1 MTAWMIL
8 AACYLAGGIVWMY
21 INANST
27 FGRAALGPWDDEPRW
42 KRAAAWIFAGAVVV
56 PFWIFPA
63 AIYVGVALSDWL
75 DS

>member
-1 MTAWMIL
+1 MIL

-21 INANST
+21 INST
-27 FGRAALGPWDDEPRW
+27 SEFGRAAMTVWADEPRW
-42 KRAAAWIFAGAVVV
+42 KRLMAWVFTGVIIV
-56 PFWIFPA
+56 PFWVFPA